1 MLTCFKFLVPL
12 IIQGGGQRDGGQSFM
27 GVVLICLDVSF
38 AVGSLILLLTM
49 LFLVHAPISQR
60 FLFYFACNNVGG
72 RYFLRQ
78 DYTIECF
85 KNAHWEFSIVVISFS
100 IQILSSS
107 IVQNFIPARKST
119 SRKGDNGIVI
129 VVGGSYIYHGAPVL
143 SSLAALRCGTDLVYT
158 SVPKINVTP
167 TRAISPNL
175 IVIPLVDQKLT
186 LGAVKKLVGALPRN
200 LHSATIGMG
209 LAIQEKNSLLYL
221 VKSLLDRDVRLSLDA
236 SALIPEVLP
245 LLANKNVVVTPHSGE
260 FKRLF
265 GDVPPDSQNER
276 IPLVEQHALDNGITI
291 LLKGPTDIISNGK
304 TTYLCEKNT
313 PAMTVGGTG
322 DVLSG
327 LVAGLL
333 SKNRNSL
340 ESAAAASFICGLAGK
355 HVQDKLGLHMTSM
368 DLIDAIPNVMK
379 PFDKII

>member
-1 MLTCFKFLVPL
+1 M
-12 IIQGGGQRDGGQSFM
+12 I
-27 GVVLICLDVSF
+27 
-38 AVGSLILLLTM
+38 
-49 LFLVHAPISQR
+49 
-60 FLFYFACNNVGG
+60 
-72 RYFLRQ
+72 
-78 DYTIECF
+78 
-85 KNAHWEFSIVVISFS
+85 
-100 IQILSSS
+100 
-107 IVQNFIPARKST
+107 
-119 SRKGDNGIVI
+119 
-129 VVGGSYIYHGAPVL
+129 GGSYIYHGAPVL

-158 SVPKINVTP
+158 CVPKINVTP

-245 LLANKNVVVTPHSGE
+245 ILAHKNVVVTPHAGE

-265 GDVPPDSQNER
+265 GDIPSDSNIER
-276 IPLVEQHALDNGITI
+276 IKLVEENALKYGITV
-291 LLKGPTDIISNGK
+291 LLKGPTDIISDGK
-304 TTYLCEKNT
+304 ITYLCEKNT

-333 SKNRNSL
+333 STNRNSL
-340 ESAAAASFICGLAGK
+340 ESAAAASYICGLAGK
-355 HVQDKLGLHMTSM
+355 EVQEKLGLHMTSM
-368 DLIDAIPNVMK
+368 DLIDSIPAAMK
-379 PFDKII
+379 PFDKIT

>member
-1 MLTCFKFLVPL
+1 MEPQL
-12 IIQGGGQRDGGQSFM
+12 
-27 GVVLICLDVSF
+27 
-38 AVGSLILLLTM
+38 
-49 LFLVHAPISQR
+49 
-60 FLFYFACNNVGG
+60 
-72 RYFLRQ
+72 
-78 DYTIECF
+78 
-85 KNAHWEFSIVVISFS
+85 
-100 IQILSSS
+100 LSSS
-107 IVQNFIPARKST
+107 IVENFIPARKSA
-119 SRKGDNGIVI
+119 SRKGNNGIVLVI
-129 VVGGSYIYHGAPVL
+129 GGSYIYHGAPIL
-143 SSLAALRCGTDLVYT
+143 ASLAALRCGTDLVYT

-209 LAIQEKNSLLYL
+209 LAIQEKNSLLHL
-221 VKSLLDRDVRLSLDA
+221 VQSLLNRDVRLSLDA

-245 LLANKNVVVTPHSGE
+245 LLANKNVVVTPHAGE

-265 GDVPPDSQNER
+265 GDAPSDSKNER
-276 IPLVEQHALDNGITI
+276 IQLVEKHALDNGVTI
-291 LLKGPTDIISNGK
+291 LLKGPTDIISNGN
-304 TTYLCEKNT
+304 TTYLCQKNP

-333 SKNRNSL
+333 SNNRNSL
-340 ESAAAASFICGLAGK
+340 ESAAAAAFICGLTGK
-355 HVQDKLGLHMTSM
+355 QVQEKLGLHMTSM
-368 DLIDAIPNVMK
+368 DLIDAIPSIMK

>member
-1 MLTCFKFLVPL
+1 MEP
-12 IIQGGGQRDGGQSFM
+12 
-27 GVVLICLDVSF
+27 
-38 AVGSLILLLTM
+38 
-49 LFLVHAPISQR
+49 
-60 FLFYFACNNVGG
+60 
-72 RYFLRQ
+72 
-78 DYTIECF
+78 
-85 KNAHWEFSIVVISFS
+85 
-100 IQILSSS
+100 QILSSS

-119 SRKGDNGIVI
+119 SRKGDNGIVLVI
-129 VVGGSYIYHGAPVL
+129 GGSYIYHGAPVL

-209 LAIQEKNSLLYL
+209 LAIQERNSLLHL

-245 LLANKNVVVTPHSGE
+245 FLAHKNVVVTPHAGE

-265 GDVPPDSQNER
+265 GDSPSDSNVER
-276 IPLVEQHALDNGITI
+276 IKLVEQNALKYGITV
-291 LLKGPTDIISNGK
+291 LLKGSTDIISDGK
-304 TTYLCEKNT
+304 ITYLCEKNI

-340 ESAAAASFICGLAGK
+340 ESAAAASYICGLAGK
-355 HVQDKLGLHMTSM
+355 EVQEKLGLHITSM
-368 DLIDAIPNVMK
+368 DLIDSIPHVMK
-379 PFDKII
+379 PFDRIV

>member
-1 MLTCFKFLVPL
+1 M
-12 IIQGGGQRDGGQSFM
+12 
-27 GVVLICLDVSF
+27 
-38 AVGSLILLLTM
+38 ILSAT
-49 LFLVHAPISQR
+49 
-60 FLFYFACNNVGG
+60 
-72 RYFLRQ
+72 
-78 DYTIECF
+78 TIE
-85 KNAHWEFSIVVISFS
+85 
-100 IQILSSS
+100 
-107 IVQNFIPARKST
+107 NFIAPRKST
-119 SRKGDNGIVI
+119 SRKGENGIVL

-143 SSLAALRCGTDLVYT
+143 SSLAALRSGTDLVYT
-158 SVPKINVTP
+158 SVPKINVAS
-167 TRAISPNL
+167 TRSISPNL

-209 LAIQEKNSLLYL
+209 LAIQDKNSLLYL

-245 LLANKNVVVTPHSGE
+245 ILANKNVVVTPHAGE

-265 GDVPPDSQNER
+265 GEILSDSTSER
-276 IPLVEQHALDNGITI
+276 INLVEQNALKYGITI
-291 LLKGPTDIISNGK
+291 LLKGPTDVISDGNM
-304 TTYLCEKNT
+304 TYLCEKNT

-333 SKNRNSL
+333 SNNRNCL
-340 ESAAAASFICGLAGK
+340 ESAAAASFICSLAGK
-355 HVQDKLGLHMTSM
+355 EIQSKLGLHITSM
-368 DLIDAIPNVMK
+368 DLIDELPNVMK